1 MTVDQIRAK
10 FAKDTGVCLKKL
22 LRFFIGQSSSLHGSP
37 SRLFYFLHIER
48 VMSKI
53 LTLLDYRVAASGLGV
68 PVATVKAVT
77 EVESNGSGFLSDGR
91 VKVQYEPHVMYQQLT
106 KHFGGDRA
114 NAELAKHPDLV
125 ARKSGSYQST
135 DKEDKDM
142 DRAATVID
150 RGCALQSASWG
161 AFQIMGYHW
170 KTCGYPT
177 LQAFINAQYTAAG
190 QLDTFV
196 RFIKADN
203 KLLSALKSRDWATF
217 ARIYN
222 GPAYAKNRYDTK
234 LENAYTKYQGVA

>member
-1 MTVDQIRAK
+1 
-10 FAKDTGVCLKKL
+10 
-22 LRFFIGQSSSLHGSP
+22 
-37 SRLFYFLHIER
+37 
-48 VMSKI
+48 MSKI
-53 LTLLDYRVAASGLGV
+53 LTLLDYRVAASDLGV

-77 EVESNGSGFLSDGR
+77 EVESNGSGFLSDSR

-106 KHFGGDRA
+106 KHFGSARA
-114 NAELAKHPDLV
+114 NAELAKHSDLV
-125 ARKSGSYQST
+125 ASKPGSYQST

-142 DRAATVID
+142 ARAATTID
-150 RGCALQSASWG
+150 RSCALQSASWG

-234 LENAYTKYQGVA
+234 LESAYTKYQGVA